1 MAAERSVFWQ
11 PWQGLGMEH
20 LRLVHYEDHIV
31 ARGEVLGIAGL
42 APFRLRYKIKCD
54 LAWHTR
60 KVDLE
65 LYDLH
70 GCHDRHLKADGQG
83 NWRDEAH
90 GSLSELAGCLDV
102 DISATPFT
110 NTLALRRLDLQPGE
124 NAGLTIA
131 YLTVPELTIRPVSQ
145 RYGCNWRAPTGTI
158 VTYEGLF
165 RGFKADLMLDADGLV
180 IDYPETFRRIAPR

>member
-1 MAAERSVFWQ
+1 MATARSVFWR
-11 PWQGLGMEH
+11 PWQDQGMEH
-20 LRLVHYEDHIV
+20 LRLTYHEDHIV
-31 ARGEVLGIAGL
+31 ARGEVLGIAAL

-54 LAWHTR
+54 LGWHTR

-70 GCHDRHLKADGQG
+70 GCHERHVKADGVG
-83 NWRDEAH
+83 NWQDEER
-90 GSLSELAGCLDV
+90 GPLSELAGCLDL

-124 NAGLTIA
+124 NAGINVV
-131 YLTVPELTIRPVSQ
+131 YVKIPELTFRPVSQ
-145 RYGCNWRAPTGTI
+145 RYSCSWRAPTGAI

-165 RGFKADLMLDADGLV
+165 RGFKADLPLDADGLV